1 MKIQILPPHNVAYWI
16 ISWTETS
23 WTDLILFLYLRLS
36 EINNRLICDS
46 SSPRVCN
53 FCDTR
58 EVQRLRKDKERMYS
72 SWLLS
77 LLVAAICACNC
88 SGFISNRRIVSKN
101 IIQGSTNLLETPTL
115 LTEIVQVKVIVSGK
129 NVQGPWY
136 RTTVRHEVRDW
147 SMYSQYSSYKVA
159 LLATEILMTK
169 HAFDAIFLYE

>member
-1 MKIQILPPHNVAYWI
+1 MKYPPVP
-16 ISWTETS
+16 
-23 WTDLILFLYLRLS
+23 RLS
-36 EINNRLICDS
+36 DIRISTRYLGNPLICYS
-46 SSPRVCN
+46 SSPTVCKTR
-53 FCDTR
+53 DTR
-58 EVQRLRKDKERMYS
+58 EFQRLRKDNERMYS

-147 SMYSQYSSYKVA
+147 SMYSQHSSYKEA
-159 LLATEILMTK
+159 LLATEILMTEY
-169 HAFDAIFLYE
+169 AFDAIFLYE